1 MRILEL
7 LKQAGCNPK
16 NYGSYIT
23 CSAKYRG
30 GNDPSSIAIY
40 FNKNIVKDFVTGKVF
55 SIEDFLKSTLDLKDT
70 EQARSLLTSDG
81 EYFNFAFNDTTPQDP
96 FSSASKFYP
105 HEYLSSLKDNHSYW
119 KNRGISEETLKQ
131 FKGGL
136 CLSGKMYNR
145 YVFPIFD
152 SRFKI
157 RGFSGR
163 DVSENPKIKW
173 KHIGAKNEWA
183 YPLIFNYNIIA
194 EKREIILVE
203 SIGDMLSLWESG
215 IKNTGVTFGTDL
227 GKGLLKAIIRLDPNK
242 IIIATNK
249 DKNFAGQKASIK
261 IKSKFK
267 DFFDPNQL
275 EIRLPFKNDFG
286 EQSIDENIKWYE
298 N

>member
-30 GNDPSSIAIY
+30 GDDPSSIAIY
-40 FNKNIVKDFVTGKVF
+40 FNKNIVKDFVTGKIF
-55 SIEDFLKSTLDLKDT
+55 SVEDFLKSTLDLKDV

-81 EYFNFAFNDTTPQDP
+81 EYFNLGNKYSIQDP
-96 FSSASKFYP
+96 FLSVSKFYP
-105 HEYLSSLKDNHSYW
+105 QEHLSSLTNNHEYW
-119 KNRGISEETLKQ
+119 KKRGVSEETLKQ

-136 CLSGKMYNR
+136 CLTGKMYNR

-152 SRFKI
+152 SRLKI

-163 DVSENPKIKW
+163 DISPNPKIKW
-173 KHIGAKNEWA
+173 KHIGSKNEWA
-183 YPLIFNYNIIA
+183 YPLIFNYSIIE
-194 EKREIILVE
+194 EKKEIILVE

-249 DKNFAGQKASIK
+249 DKNFAGQNAAIK

-267 DFFDPNQL
+267 DFFDPGQL
-275 EIRLPFKNDFG
+275 EIKLPIKNDFG
-286 EQSIDENIKWYE
+286 EQSVDENIKWYE